1 MKSFR
6 KSYLILEDSNYL
18 KVIIWL
24 SLPTLINSLLKS
36 IIEIL
41 EIKFLS
47 NLKITNDELNLLISS
62 ITITSPFLTLFYS
75 LISAL
80 TVVETIMITNVV
92 SKKNKT
98 NIEMTEMVVFK
109 IVLIIGVIL
118 NIISYCL
125 SFFIFNNL
133 TNLLV
138 MKNSINYFRIKSFE
152 MIPLALYASYTASR
166 TSKGD
171 TFSPLL
177 LTLCS
182 FIVNLLLLNPLI
194 GRYKIEGLAMASLI
208 SNVVRGLLCLIFLKK
223 TKNSINFDKK
233 IVIEMIKLALPM
245 FISQIFL
252 HLGFT
257 IINNIIF
264 NFNNQFAGAIHVC
277 NRINNFLMLPI
288 NSLCSTLVV
297 IISYNFGS
305 NNSKRIGIFI
315 KYVVKIIL
323 ILSLCDIIVVM
334 PIRNWLLT
342 LLLNNDSEMI
352 NLSRIY
358 LIYTLSAIP
367 VVGLCQLMISI
378 FQGYGYIKTSMW
390 LSISRLWLVRIPFLL
405 VLRQL
410 VRLCLYNIGLIMF
423 FSNLTTVIV
432 ATTIYYLKKHNI
444 KKYQYI

>member
-47 NLKITNDELNLLISS
+47 NLKITNDELNFLISS
-62 ITITSPFLTLFYS
+62 ITITSPFLTLFYA

-80 TVVETIMITNVV
+80 TVVGTIMITNVV
-92 SKKNKT
+92 GKKNKT

-118 NIISYCL
+118 NIISYSL

-152 MIPLALYASYTASR
+152 MIPLALYGSFTASR

-182 FIVNLLLLNPLI
+182 FMVNLLLLNPLI
-194 GRYKIEGLAMASLI
+194 GRYKIEGLAIASLI
-208 SNVVRGLLCLIFLKK
+208 SNIVRGLLCLIFLKK
-223 TKNSINFDKK
+223 TKNNINFDKK
-233 IVIEMIKLALPM
+233 IVVEMIKLSLPM
-245 FISQIFL
+245 LMSQIFL

-264 NFNNQFAGAIHVC
+264 KFNNQFAGAIHVC
-277 NRINNFLMLPI
+277 NRINTFLMLPI

-297 IISYNFGS
+297 IISYNACS
-305 NNSKRIGIFI
+305 NNVKRIGIFI

-323 ILSLCDIIVVM
+323 ILSLCDIIVVT

-358 LIYTLSAIP
+358 LIYTLIAIP

-405 VLRQL
+405 ALRQL
-410 VRLCLYNIGLIMF
+410 VRLCLYNIGLIMV

-432 ATTIYYLKKHNI
+432 ATTIYYLKKHYI